1 MTRKDY
7 VKIAQVFK
15 SYIEIAQEGDRD
27 VDIDTVQFMAS
38 DMAYMLKRDNAA
50 FDRQKFLAACGVKF

>member
-15 SYIEIAQEGDRD
+15 SYIEIAEDGDRD
-27 VDIDTVQFMAS
+27 VDVETVKFLAS

-50 FDRQKFLAACGVKF
+50 FDREKFLSACEVKF